1 MLGFG
6 KKKKKEADAA
16 IADEAEEKEAGAA
29 PPPEPGKKN
38 VGEKGMNQAQED
50 AGLEETSLPKKRNFI
65 TKKRIFILL
74 MVLIAIGVSAFSVYT
89 LYFTPKGPDNRIY
102 QKIALPH
109 VKLPQEMLPFCFNH
123 FPDLYASLVNFNTQ
137 ILLFNQEIQRI
148 EAIAQKYPEQKK
160 ITDTEK
166 KVLDKGRNTLLK
178 AFSKLEKPV
187 KETYVL
193 FQVNE
198 AQGLARI
205 EEKKQELTD
214 MAKAALNAAQ
224 AQTKKIKAH
233 APQVPEGILQG
244 TLYKLKKKF
253 L

>member
-6 KKKKKEADAA
+6 KKKKKDADAA
-16 IADEAEEKEAGAA
+16 AH
-29 PPPEPGKKN
+29 PPEPAKKN
-38 VGEKGMNQAQED
+38 AGGKGKNQAQEN
-50 AGLEETSLPKKRNFI
+50 AVVEEAPLEKKKKFI
-65 TKKRIFILL
+65 TKKRIFIFL
-74 MVLIAIGVSAFSVYT
+74 MVLIAIGASSFLVYT
-89 LYFTPKGPDNRIY
+89 LYFTQKGPDNRVY

-109 VKLPQEMLPFCFNH
+109 VKLPQEMLKFSFNH
-123 FPDLYASLVNFNTQ
+123 FPDLYAGLVDFNAEVS
-137 ILLFNQEIQRI
+137 LFNREIQRI

-166 KVLDKGRNTLLK
+166 KVLEKGKSTLLK
-178 AFSKLEKPV
+178 EFSKLEKPI

-193 FQVNE
+193 FQVDE
-198 AQGLARI
+198 AQGRARI

-214 MAKAALNAAQ
+214 MAQNALEVAQ
-224 AQTKKIKAH
+224 AQTKKIKVH
-233 APQVPEGILQG
+233 APQAPEGIFQR